1 MIKSLTSLL
10 LRATGRKTVLDA
22 EIPSGLLATFMIAR
36 GGELLRGVLRTR
48 RPVLLGPGVRLRGG
62 RRIKFGRFVS
72 IGPDCSIDGYGSAGT
87 RLADGSRLGR
97 GCVVTVTSHLSRL
110 GKGFSL
116 GANSGLGDYC
126 HVGASGGITV
136 GRDVIMGPFVSLHSQ
151 EHVFKDVDV
160 PIRLQGTTEQ
170 GILIEDNCW
179 IGARVT
185 VLDGTVIGSGT
196 VVAAGAV
203 VKGVFPP
210 MSVIGGVPA
219 RVLKGRT
226 RASIEDRDMH
236 A

>member
-1 MIKSLTSLL
+1 MIQRITSVL
-10 LRATGRKTVLDA
+10 LRLTGRKTVLDSQ
-22 EIPSGLLATFMIAR
+22 IPSGLLATFMLAR

-48 RPVLLGPGVRLRGG
+48 RLVLLGPGVRLRGRG
-62 RRIKFGRFVS
+62 RITFGRFIS
-72 IGPDCSIDGYGSAGT
+72 IGPECAIDGYGSAGT

-126 HVGASGGITV
+126 HIGASGGITV

-151 EHVFKDVDV
+151 EHNFDRLDT
-160 PIRLQGTTEQ
+160 PIRHQGTTEV
-170 GILIEDNCW
+170 GIAIEDDVW
-179 IGARVT
+179 VGARVT
-185 VLDGTVIGSGT
+185 ILDGTKIGQGS

-210 MSVIGGVPA
+210 NSVIAGIPA
-219 RVLKGRT
+219 RVIR
-226 RASIEDRDMH
+226 SRDVGN
-236 A
+236 AR

>member
-22 EIPSGLLATFMIAR
+22 EIPSGLLATFMLAR

-48 RPVLLGPGVRLRGG
+48 RPVLLGPGVRLRGRG
-62 RRIKFGRFVS
+62 RIKFGRFVS
-72 IGPDCSIDGYGSAGT
+72 IGPECTIDGYGSTGT
-87 RLADGSRLGR
+87 SLGDGSRLGR

-110 GKGFSL
+110 GRGFSL
-116 GANSGLGDYC
+116 GPNSGLGDYC
-126 HVGASGGITV
+126 HIGASGGIAIGRGRHRGTV
-136 GRDVIMGPFVSLHSQ
+136 RVAALQ
-151 EHVFKDVDV
+151 EHVFKDVDT

-170 GILIEDNCW
+170 GIVIEDNCW

-185 VLDGTVIGSGT
+185 ILDGTVIGSGS

-210 MSVIGGVPA
+210 MSVLGGVPA
-219 RVLKGRT
+219 RVLKGRA
-226 RASIEDRDMH
+226 RASLEDRDMD